1 MRKNKIN
8 VVIAA
13 KDLIQGLLNTDP
25 DKRFSIED
33 VMGCTWIAVSLP
45 TFVDLTTS
53 NDRVCHNPAFNM
65 SAIVQV
71 SRVGV
76 AIGTQTSPCNPA
88 AVRTESAR
96 GA

>member
-1 MRKNKIN
+1 MRRNKRN

-53 NDRVCHNPAFNM
+53 NNRVCHDPVFNM
-65 SAIVQV
+65 SAIVQA
-71 SRVGV
+71 SRVCV
-76 AIGTQTSPCNPA
+76 AIGTQTGAGYPA
-88 AVRTESAR
+88 VVRKESAR